1 MPPNAIMDGV
11 ARLGT
16 LASPTHC
23 VMERHSRCAR
33 LGAAYG
39 CRFLALVSHLDVT
52 HDVCCAM
59 DNDHLTTVTARSR
72 SPAHGR
78 CAR

>member
-1 MPPNAIMDGV
+1 MDCV

-16 LASPTHC
+16 LSYPTHC
-23 VMERHSRCAR
+23 VMERSGRCAR
-33 LGAAYG
+33 LGAAYC
-39 CRFLALVSHLDVT
+39 CRFLALMSHPDVT

-59 DNDHLTTVTARSR
+59 DNDRRTTTAIARSR
-72 SPAHGR
+72 SPAMGR